1 MIKHLRDIRL
11 MKDKPINGHLGQN
24 HSADMLRFAIL
35 ESLYAASHTE
45 RLIRESVWIKRLKTV
60 KPYGCN
66 VKDVYLPA
74 HFISKTQL

>member
-1 MIKHLRDIRL
+1 MIEHLRDVRL
-11 MKDKPINGHLGQN
+11 MKDKPINGHFGQN

-35 ESLYAASHTE
+35 GSLYGASRTE
-45 RLIRESVWIKRLKTV
+45 RLTEGEFVWIKRLIMV

-74 HFISKTQL
+74 HFIS